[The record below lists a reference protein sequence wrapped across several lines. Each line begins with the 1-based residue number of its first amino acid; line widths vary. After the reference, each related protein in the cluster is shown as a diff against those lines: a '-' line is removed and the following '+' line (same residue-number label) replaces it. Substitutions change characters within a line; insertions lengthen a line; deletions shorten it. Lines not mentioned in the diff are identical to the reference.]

1 MVPRLVRGCISI
13 IAVVHQSIS
22 SSVIKASIV
31 EAHGKLQIQAG
42 LLQHLP
48 VSAWTLRPDA
58 TPDFVNQVWLEF
70 SGQTLDFVRSHPEV
84 WMTAVHPE
92 DRKTALTAFW
102 EGVRSGRGFAMETRS
117 LRAQDGTNRWHL
129 NQAVFL
135 RDAEGK
141 ILKFVGTTID
151 IDDQKSAEEEL
162 RREEAFLASGRDA

>member
-31 EAHGKLQIQAG
+31 EANEKLQIQAG

-92 DRKTALTAFW
+92 DRKTALTAF
-102 EGVRSGRGFAMETRS
+102 
-117 LRAQDGTNRWHL
+117 
-129 NQAVFL
+129 
-135 RDAEGK
+135 
-141 ILKFVGTTID
+141 
-151 IDDQKSAEEEL
+151 
-162 RREEAFLASGRDA
+162 